1 MISVHTQLRLDVDH
15 FVRFLVMNQPNDTV
29 VIEMYIWEL
38 NGKETRDKLVNT
50 RYQSDNSPHPTAIQG
65 IVVDPSVRF
74 LAITPGAVVDL
85 LSASSGT
92 CAKHQLLGPHV
103 SCLGG
108 SVNQHVP
115 SCAPAQWLEPYR
127 MFQAL

>member
-74 LAITPGAVVDL
+74 LAITPGTVVDL
-85 LSASSGT
+85 LSASSET
-92 CAKHQLLGPHV
+92 CTKHQLLSPRV
-103 SCLGG
+103 TCLGG
-108 SVNQHVP
+108 SVNQHVR
-115 SCAPAQWLEPYR
+115 SCAPAQCLELYR